1 MLKKLRGKASDSTW
15 FLSGNE
21 SKPTE
26 PRCYRKSVKAY
37 LKQATVRQVRPHAL
51 RHTFAIMQMNLKRML
66 HLNGIKRTLNL
77 FLINHVFVG
86 TKPLVCNMKR
96 KLLRGIGCPVGDG
109 TTIVGPIEC
118 KGTIAIGNNCWIGK
132 NCKVNG
138 NGTVQ
143 IGDNCDLGPE
153 VTFQTGG
160 HAIGDRTRRAGEGE
174 IYHQVIG
181 NGTWIGGRSTICN
194 NSTVGNGC
202 VVAACACVVH
212 DVPDNTLV
220 GGVPAKVIRSLEV

>member
-1 MLKKLRGKASDSTW
+1 MDG
-15 FLSGNE
+15 
-21 SKPTE
+21 
-26 PRCYRKSVKAY
+26 
-37 LKQATVRQVRPHAL
+37 
-51 RHTFAIMQMNLKRML
+51 IMQMNLKRML

-86 TKPLVCNMKR
+86 TKPLACNMKR

-138 NGTVQ
+138 NGT
-143 IGDNCDLGPE
+143 
-153 VTFQTGG
+153 
-160 HAIGDRTRRAGEGE
+160 
-174 IYHQVIG
+174 
-181 NGTWIGGRSTICN
+181 WIGGRSTICN
-194 NSTVGNGC
+194 NSSVGNGC

>member
-1 MLKKLRGKASDSTW
+1 MASGR
-15 FLSGNE
+15 FVELAEIIKGNTAQTLFE
-21 SKPTE
+21 EK
-26 PRCYRKSVKAY
+26 
-37 LKQATVRQVRPHAL
+37 TVPAAAQKYWIMDG
-51 RHTFAIMQMNLKRML
+51 IMQMNLKRML
-66 HLNGIKRTLNL
+66 PHLSGIKRTLNL

-86 TKPLVCNMKR
+86 TKPLACYMKR

-109 TTIVGPIEC
+109 PTIVGPIEC

-160 HAIGDRTRRAGEGE
+160 HAIGDSTRRAGR
-174 IYHQVIG
+174 
-181 NGTWIGGRSTICN
+181 GRGLSSGDWKRQHGLEAEVRFATI
-194 NSTVGNGC
+194 
-202 VVAACACVVH
+202 H
-212 DVPDNTLV
+212 L
-220 GGVPAKVIRSLEV
+220 

>member
-1 MLKKLRGKASDSTW
+1 
-15 FLSGNE
+15 
-21 SKPTE
+21 
-26 PRCYRKSVKAY
+26 
-37 LKQATVRQVRPHAL
+37 
-51 RHTFAIMQMNLKRML
+51 MQMNLKRML

-86 TKPLVCNMKR
+86 TKPLACNMKR

-118 KGTIAIGNNCWIGK
+118 KGTIAIGKNCWIGK

-220 GGVPAKVIRSLEV
+220 GGVPAKVIRNLEV

>member
-1 MLKKLRGKASDSTW
+1 
-15 FLSGNE
+15 
-21 SKPTE
+21 
-26 PRCYRKSVKAY
+26 
-37 LKQATVRQVRPHAL
+37 
-51 RHTFAIMQMNLKRML
+51 MQMNLKRML

-86 TKPLVCNMKR
+86 TKPLACNMKR

-118 KGTIAIGNNCWIGK
+118 KGTITIGKNCWIGK

-138 NGTVQ
+138 NGAVE

-160 HAIGDRTRRAGEGE
+160 HAIGDRTRRAGQGE
-174 IYHQVIG
+174 IYHQAIG

-194 NSTVGNGC
+194 NSTVGSGC

-220 GGVPAKVIRSLEV
+220 GGVPARVIRSLEV